1 MFTYKKFKSLD
12 DKSLK
17 NSCVQIE
24 NALKNDELSD
34 IDGNDLY
41 MELKLLRDF
50 LPADIVGATN
60 VLKYLKDLIVS
71 PMGLLLIEFY

>member
-1 MFTYKKFKSLD
+1 MD

-41 MELKLLRDF
+41 MELNLLRVF